1 MSFLQVLSVDCRKL
15 INSCELFARWNIMN
29 SWTSETEVFMMDYL
43 SAKEIAEKWN
53 ISRRRVQILC
63 EEGRIPGA
71 FKLSDVWVIPKD
83 AEKPADRRKAKK
95 KIVGE

>member
-1 MSFLQVLSVDCRKL
+1 
-15 INSCELFARWNIMN
+15 
-29 SWTSETEVFMMDYL
+29 MMDYL

-95 KIVGE
+95 KTLNGDVDKLVSGD

>member
-1 MSFLQVLSVDCRKL
+1 M
-15 INSCELFARWNIMN
+15 E
-29 SWTSETEVFMMDYL
+29 YL

-63 EEGRIPGA
+63 EEGRVDGA

-83 AEKPADRRKAKK
+83 ASKPIDRRKKQSK
-95 KIVGE
+95 

>member
-1 MSFLQVLSVDCRKL
+1 
-15 INSCELFARWNIMN
+15 
-29 SWTSETEVFMMDYL
+29 MMDYL

-83 AEKPADRRKAKK
+83 ALKPEDRRKTKK
-95 KIVGE
+95 KVADG